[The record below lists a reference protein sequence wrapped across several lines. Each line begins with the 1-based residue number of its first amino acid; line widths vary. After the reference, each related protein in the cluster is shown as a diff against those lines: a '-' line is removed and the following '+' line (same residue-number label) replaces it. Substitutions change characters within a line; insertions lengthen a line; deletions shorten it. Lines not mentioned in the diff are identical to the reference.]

1 MGQPR
6 SSRDLPGTS
15 KFWSAYP
22 KYYWHASERL
32 EHWPLSANSRL
43 VHRTKRKGQEW
54 RNHVA
59 VLHIS
64 WSDSKL
70 GGPNRG

>member
-1 MGQPR
+1 
-6 SSRDLPGTS
+6 
-15 KFWSAYP
+15 
-22 KYYWHASERL
+22 
-32 EHWPLSANSRL
+32 LSANSRL
-43 VHRTKRKGQEW
+43 VHRTKRKGQER

-59 VLHIS
+59 VLHVS